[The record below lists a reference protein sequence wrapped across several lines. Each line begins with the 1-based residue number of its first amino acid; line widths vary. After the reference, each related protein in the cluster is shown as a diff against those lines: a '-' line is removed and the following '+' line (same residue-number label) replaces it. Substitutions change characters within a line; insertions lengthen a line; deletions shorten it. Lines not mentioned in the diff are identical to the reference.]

1 MMNSTKNP
9 RNTKRVVGMGLAALS
24 MSLLGTVSRA
34 DNTTVSSAHL
44 LIPGVVQAACV
55 GNAATEFFYASLR
68 AGRSYEIWFY
78 TPASERGSAG
88 LNPGW
93 FTAATIDDDQAF
105 GSPITTV
112 QNQFF
117 GEGGPQN
124 TTYSF
129 NRAVTFQITATAT
142 YFVRIVEGGNG
153 GGCYQVSL
161 RETTLFSPWT
171 SRAAGFEGFI
181 EVHNNTNAAVNVTLA
196 AYDSLGAKQGAG
208 VTFSIPANATVFKTA
223 TETGVPVDVFAGVV
237 LTHDG
242 TFGAISG
249 NITTL
254 NGANG
259 LSFDSAFTPR
269 DGNLRGH

>member
-9 RNTKRVVGMGLAALS
+9 RNTKRVIGLGLAALS
-24 MSLLGTVSRA
+24 MSLTGTVTRA
-34 DNTTVSSAHL
+34 DNTTVNSAHL

-55 GNAATEFFYASLR
+55 GNAATEFFYTSLR

-78 TPASERGSAG
+78 TPATERNSSG

-93 FTAATIDDDQAF
+93 YTNATIDDDSAF

-112 QNQFF
+112 QNQFS

-124 TTYSF
+124 NLYSF
-129 NRAVTFQITATAT
+129 NRAVSFQITTAGN

-181 EVHNNTNAAVNVTLA
+181 EVHNNTNASVNVTLTG
-196 AYDSLGAKQGAG
+196 YNDMGVQQGAG
-208 VTFSIPANATVFKTA
+208 VTFAVPANATVFKTA
-223 TETGVPVDVFAGVV
+223 GDAGVPLNIFAGVV

-259 LSFDSAFTPR
+259 LSFDSPFTPR